1 MYFLVL
7 ITTAIRT
14 TMATAVSRQ
23 LQYLWVW
30 LQLQRYGLPR
40 RLRLMRGAGDAPTFQ
55 KHVRP
60 FVDSGGCLV
69 PAEDRAAT
77 MNAVE

>member
-1 MYFLVL
+1 MHSKYMYFLVL

-23 LQYLWVW
+23 LQYLRVW

-40 RLRLMRGAGDAPTFQ
+40 RLRLMRD
-55 KHVRP
+55 RP
-60 FVDSGGCLV
+60 IHAREGRWRCANISKARQTL
-69 PAEDRAAT
+69 R
-77 MNAVE
+77 